1 MTHIG
6 IGITLYQFYLIHM
19 ALPVHTKGISLTLK
33 MMELT
38 GYKSKTELHNLLSGL
53 YYLDR
58 LAKRLLNLFSTLQVF
73 IYRKIAS
80 SDTSRLEAHA
90 GFFRLLVKEISDSY
104 VL

>member
-1 MTHIG
+1 
-6 IGITLYQFYLIHM
+6 M

-58 LAKRLLNLFSTLQVF
+58 LAKRLLNLFLKF
-73 IYRKIAS
+73 GL
-80 SDTSRLEAHA
+80 LEKHTKFERNLPR
-90 GFFRLLVKEISDSY
+90 GFDKSADLLSKRQNHEEAFFKKSE
-104 VL
+104 L